1 MAQKAYENRGLY
13 NLKLEELKVDPN
25 QPRKHF
31 DKEALDE
38 LAKSIKELG
47 VLQPIIF
54 RVDTEGN
61 HIIVAG
67 ERRFRAAGMAG
78 LKEIPAVYTDG
89 NSMEIA
95 LVENIIR
102 EDLTPVEEA
111 EALLVM
117 QEEHGYTHEQIAKVL
132 GKSRVTVSEIL
143 SINKLPE
150 EIKKDCR
157 EDVKCSRG
165 KLIEIA
171 REKSPKKMLSMYKKV
186 KNMNL
191 TTSEIAKLKTKRN
204 ADNKAYA
211 ENKLSKEQ
219 AAATSE
225 PTETIDPI
233 KSYIKDLTDRLK
245 QGKDKLSEENLNE
258 VLKELDDLINQI
270 NEFIKA
276 SK

>member
-1 MAQKAYENRGLY
+1 MKQNVYENRGLY
-13 NLKLEELKVDPN
+13 NLKLEILKVDPN

-54 RVDTEGN
+54 RVDAEGN

-117 QEEHGYTHEQIAKVL
+117 QEEHGYTHEQLARVL
-132 GKSRVTVSEIL
+132 GKSRVTITEIL

-150 EIKKDCR
+150 EVKRDCR

-171 REKSPKKMLSMYKKV
+171 REKSPKKMVSLYNRV

-191 TTSEIAKLKTKRN
+191 SKNEIAKMKSRRTEGKASDTKEAN
-204 ADNKAYA
+204 
-211 ENKLSKEQ
+211 EQ

-225 PTETIDPI
+225 ISNVVGNPI
-233 KSYIKDLTDRLK
+233 VKCIEELSEKLEMGREH
-245 QGKDKLSEENLNE
+245 LSEEQLAE
-258 VLKELDDLINQI
+258 VYNKLDELIITI
-270 NEFIKA
+270 NEFK
-276 SK
+276 K